1 MTRTEN
7 VMSTAPPLPLWLT
20 KFRLADGS
28 PLNGWTLA
36 TRRRR
41 AAAWA
46 LDLVLI
52 LVTLGIG
59 WAISAWRLWAH
70 GTTPGKARLGLVVFA
85 TDTRLPATQAR
96 MALRGLVYRSLAN
109 LIGLATAGIGW
120 IYVLAGANG
129 TTRRTLYDDWSQTIV
144 LAGPAEIR
152 LRSRIAVLSRAG
164 IRTGSTRT
172 G

>member
-1 MTRTEN
+1 MTQAEN
-7 VMSTAPPLPLWLT
+7 LMSTASPTSPPWAE
-20 KFRLADGS
+20 FRLADGS
-28 PLNGWTLA
+28 PLTGWTLA

-52 LVTLGIG
+52 LATLGIG
-59 WAISAWRLWAH
+59 WAISTWRLWAH

-85 TDTRLPATQAR
+85 IDTRRPATQAR

-120 IYVLAGANG
+120 IYVLAGAG
-129 TTRRTLYDDWSQTIV
+129 GATRRTLYDDWSQTIV
-144 LAGPAEIR
+144 LAGPRR
-152 LRSRIAVLSRAG
+152 LTPV
-164 IRTGSTRT
+164 
-172 G
+172 